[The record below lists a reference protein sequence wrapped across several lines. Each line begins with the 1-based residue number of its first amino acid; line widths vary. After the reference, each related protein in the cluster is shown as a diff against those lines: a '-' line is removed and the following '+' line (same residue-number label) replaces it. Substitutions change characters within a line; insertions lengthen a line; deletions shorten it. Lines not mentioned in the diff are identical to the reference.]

1 MISLLVKRPVRL
13 HFPSTHAYNP
23 IVPMTTSNQSL
34 IDRLASIAKRYAD
47 LTSQMNDAATAMDF
61 QRVKQIAKERASI
74 EDQAGMHQRYVKLA
88 ATIAEADHIITTEK
102 DAGLIEL
109 ATAEKAELS
118 EQMAKLDAEIKEA
131 LTPRDPNDQKNVIF
145 EIRAGAG
152 GEEAALFASELYRL
166 YTRYAQRRGWDID
179 LIDAN
184 GTGIG
189 GYKEVIFEV
198 KGKGAYSRL
207 KHESGV
213 HRVQRVPATESSGR
227 IHTSTVTVAVLPEA
241 EEVDI
246 NVNEADLRIDIYHAS
261 GHGGQNVQKVATAV
275 RITHI
280 PTGIIATCQDERS
293 QLKNRMKAMAV
304 LRTRLLA
311 IEQEKQQSQITQA
324 RRSQVGS
331 GDRSE
336 KVRTYNFPQ
345 DRVTDHRVGV
355 SIHSLPRVLD
365 GEIDTL
371 IEALAAQEQKELME
385 AAG

>member
-1 MISLLVKRPVRL
+1 
-13 HFPSTHAYNP
+13 
-23 IVPMTTSNQSL
+23 MTTSNQKL
-34 IDRLASIAKRYAD
+34 IDRLASIAKRYDD

-61 QRVKQIAKERASI
+61 PRVQQIAKERSTI
-74 EDQAGMHQRYVKLA
+74 DDQADMYQRFLKLS
-88 ATIAEADHIITTEK
+88 ATIAEADQIINNEK

-109 ATAEKAELS
+109 ANAERAELV
-118 EQMAKLDAEIKEA
+118 EKMGKLDAEIKEA

-152 GEEAALFASELYRL
+152 GEEAALFASELFRL
-166 YTRYAQRRGWDID
+166 YTRYAQRKGWEADI
-179 LIDAN
+179 IDAN

-189 GYKEVIFEV
+189 GYREVIFEV
-198 KGKGAYSRL
+198 KGKGAYSLL

-246 NVNEADLRIDIYHAS
+246 NINEGDLRIDIYHAG

-280 PTGIIATCQDERS
+280 PSGIIATCQDERS

-311 IEQEKQQSQITQA
+311 VEEEKQHSQITQA

-355 SIHSLPRVLD
+355 SLHSLPRVLD

-371 IEALAAQEQKELME
+371 IDALVAQEQKELME
-385 AAG
+385 EAAAKG